1 MIVYLDASALV
12 KKYIAETGSREVAD
26 LIAQADIAGTS
37 LISRAEV
44 AAALAKAGRTG
55 ALHGDEAAKALRL
68 FRHQWPDFQR
78 TQITETLMVRAD
90 TIAWEHGL
98 RGYDA
103 VHLASALFWQESL
116 GEPITL
122 ATFDRQLWQAGQPV
136 GLSVWPEDI
145 ERFVR

>member
-26 LIAQADIAGTS
+26 LIAQANIAGTS

-44 AAALAKAGRTG
+44 SAALAKAVRTG
-55 ALHGDEAAKALRL
+55 ALHRDEAARALRL
-68 FRHQWPDFQR
+68 FLQQLPDFQR
-78 TQITETLMVRAD
+78 THLTESLVVRAD
-90 TIAWEHGL
+90 SLAWEQGL

-122 ATFDRQLWQAGQPV
+122 ATFDAQLWQAGQPV
-136 GLSVWPEDI
+136 GLSVWPEDL
-145 ERFVR
+145 ERFAR